1 MASSVGERQ
10 VDAVVDFGALA
21 LASGEQLSFR
31 AGEVVFEAGATGT
44 ELYIVKSGTIGIR
57 LGDNVV
63 ETVPEGGV
71 FGEMALIDASPRSA
85 TAVAMTD
92 ATLVPVGERQF
103 LFMVSEAPYFALS
116 VMRVLARRLRQSN
129 AIV

>member
-21 LASGEQLSFR
+21 QASGEQLSFR
-31 AGEVVFEAGATGT
+31 AGEVVFEAGTTGT
-44 ELYIVKSGTIGIR
+44 ELYIVKSGSVGIR

-92 ATLVPVGERQF
+92 AMLVPVGERQF

-116 VMRVLARRLRQSN
+116 VMRVLARRLRQTN

>member
-21 LASGEQLSFR
+21 QASGEQLSFR
-31 AGEVVFEAGATGT
+31 AGEVVFEAGTTGT
-44 ELYIVKSGTIGIR
+44 ELYIVKSGSVGIR

-92 ATLVPVGERQF
+92 ATLVPVGEKQF

-116 VMRVLARRLRQSN
+116 VMRVLARRLRQTN